1 MYICSLPSKM
11 MNCFK
16 DVYRIPASKFHGQIV
31 LLVARLYIIIIALL
45 IKSVHFFLAMG
56 EGGENI

>member
-1 MYICSLPSKM
+1 M

-16 DVYRIPASKFHGQIV
+16 DANGIPGSKFHGQIV